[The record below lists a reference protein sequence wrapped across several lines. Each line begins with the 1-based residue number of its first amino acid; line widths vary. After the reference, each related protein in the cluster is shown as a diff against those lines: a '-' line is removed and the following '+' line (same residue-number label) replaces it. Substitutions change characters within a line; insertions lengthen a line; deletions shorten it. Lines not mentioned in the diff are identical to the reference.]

1 MRSSWSLAGTR
12 LSAGQR
18 SEKKLVHRF
27 NMRCFHA
34 SFGGEDARRIST
46 VCIYGNPRGAAELAG
61 ARKRVAT
68 ITVGHRPHPHDALWP
83 SDWLRNRG
91 RHPARAHSI
100 ERLRTLG
107 FLDAGR
113 GWGAWGEWGALGSRM
128 LAETASL

>member
-1 MRSSWSLAGTR
+1 MHLVKHALASGALTLPNSLRTAMSAAGCAVR
-12 LSAGQR
+12 MVS
-18 SEKKLVHRF
+18 
-27 NMRCFHA
+27 
-34 SFGGEDARRIST
+34 GE
-46 VCIYGNPRGAAELAG
+46 GRGC
-61 ARKRVAT
+61 
-68 ITVGHRPHPHDALWP
+68 PHDALWP
-83 SDWLRNRG
+83 TDWLRNRG